1 MEQFIFLWNFDYL
14 RPFSKT
20 FLECYSSL
28 FHLKLTRKFTDLWL
42 MFDLH
47 TLLLPNTAQPNGVLI
62 AMGSPLSPDLISSWW
77 KTSGMPAP
85 ISTLMASALISA
97 SFKPFKRLKCCNPR
111 YFWGG
116 ILNFYTQMMN
126 APFASNILLL
136 TMLEILKSTSW
147 TMMLSL
153 DP

>member
-1 MEQFIFLWNFDYL
+1 MLFKSFSSEIDKKVHRSLVNVWFAHTFAPKYCPTKWCLDCYGFSFISWFDIQ
-14 RPFSKT
+14 
-20 FLECYSSL
+20 
-28 FHLKLTRKFTDLWL
+28 L
-42 MFDLH
+42 MK
-47 TLLLPNTAQPNGVLI
+47 
-62 AMGSPLSPDLISSWW
+62 